1 MLDRVSTPAMAIDRR
16 DARQGTRTAAR
27 DARREEASDAHR
39 TVVVGART
47 RAGDIGARLAPLRRA
62 VSTLLILALW
72 QAASSAGLVSPQTLA
87 SPWRILCTAVELT
100 RSGVLPQNLLVSLGR
115 ACSGLVIAIAG
126 GIALALLAGL
136 SRIGEDLVDAPMQML
151 RTLPAL
157 ALVPLFILW
166 FGIGETPK
174 IALVA
179 LGALIPVYLNLFKGI
194 RAIDPKLLEMGRT
207 LGLSRTAVIRHIVL
221 PGALPDL
228 LTGLR
233 FSVGISWLMLV
244 VAEQVNASSG
254 IGHMMMDAQDFL
266 RTDIIL
272 VGLLVYAGLGLLS
285 DMMVRGLERGLLSW
299 RPRM

>member
-1 MLDRVSTPAMAIDRR
+1 MR
-16 DARQGTRTAAR
+16 AAGK
-27 DARREEASDAHR
+27 AAA
-39 TVVVGART
+39 GARKPS
-47 RAGDIGARLAPLRRA
+47 RALPLRRFW
-62 VSTLLILALW
+62 STLLILAVW

-87 SPWRILCTAVELT
+87 SPLRIAQTAFDLI

-115 ACSGLVIAIAG
+115 AGSGLAIAIAV
-126 GIALALLAGL
+126 GIALALIAGL
-136 SRIGEDLVDAPMQML
+136 SRIGEDVVDAPMQML

-179 LGALIPVYLNLFKGI
+179 LGAMIPVYLNLSKGI

-207 LGLSRTAVIRHIVL
+207 LGLSRMAVIRHIVL

-244 VAEQVNASSG
+244 VAEQVNASTG

-272 VGLLVYAGLGLLS
+272 VGLLVYALLGLLS
-285 DMMVRGLERGLLSW
+285 DLAVRMLERHLLRW
-299 RPRM
+299 RPVAGGAR